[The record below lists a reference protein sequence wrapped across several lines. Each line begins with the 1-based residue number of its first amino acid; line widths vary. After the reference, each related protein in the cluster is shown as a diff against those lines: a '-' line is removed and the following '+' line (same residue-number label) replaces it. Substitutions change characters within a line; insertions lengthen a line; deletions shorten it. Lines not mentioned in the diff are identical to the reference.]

1 MTINT
6 FLIDMPTRIKGQTVK
21 NEDGS
26 YSVFLN
32 SRMANNQIKKTYRHE
47 IEHIENGDFEKNNVQ
62 SIEMTAHKILTEV
75 N

>member
-1 MTINT
+1 
-6 FLIDMPTRIKGQTVK
+6 MPTRIKGQTVK

-62 SIEMTAHKILTEV
+62 SIEATAHKIF